1 MAKKTPALNTSS
13 TADIA
18 FLLLCYFL
26 MTTTMGSQTGLQRRL
41 PPMPDPNQKV
51 EDQKVNKRNLITV
64 KINSQ
69 DRLLAGT
76 EMMDVSQLK
85 DKIKIFLTN
94 PANDAT
100 LPERVMTPI
109 EGYGQYPVSKG
120 VISLQ
125 NDRGTSYRAYIAVQN
140 ELVKAVNEL
149 RDEFSK
155 ANYGKPFANLTED
168 QQDIVFGHYI
178 DYFQLKA
185 VIPQQKILVLRMDID
200 QPAPQFLHH
209 GERDRRIVYKST
221 RFSRCKQLPAKDA
234 NLRIIFQVIR
244 EKEFFQFIAGNIED
258 CFYHTFFRTFLNALS
273 IRTLSQNQG
282 KSTQYNGLSC
292 TRLTGY
298 HRKTF
303 VELNVQAV
311 YQNKVPYE

>member
-26 MTTTMGSQTGLQRRL
+26 MTTTMGTQTGLQRRL
-41 PPMPDPNQKV
+41 PPMPDKNQKV

-69 DRLLAGT
+69 DKLLAGT

-94 PANDAT
+94 PTNDPS
-100 LPERVMTPI
+100 LPEKVPTAI
-109 EGYGQYPVSKG
+109 DGYGMYNVSKG

-155 ANYGKPFANLTED
+155 ATYGKAFMNLTED
-168 QQDIVFGHYI
+168 QQEIV
-178 DYFQLKA
+178 KKC
-185 VIPQQKILVLRMDID
+185 IPQ
-200 QPAPQFLHH
+200 
-209 GERDRRIVYKST
+209 
-221 RFSRCKQLPAKDA
+221 
-234 NLRIIFQVIR
+234 
-244 EKEFFQFIAGNIED
+244 NISEAEPK
-258 CFYHTFFRTFLNALS
+258 NV
-273 IRTLSQNQG
+273 G
-282 KSTQYNGLSC
+282 K
-292 TRLTGY
+292 
-298 HRKTF
+298 
-303 VELNVQAV
+303 
-311 YQNKVPYE
+311 

>member
-26 MTTTMGSQTGLQRRL
+26 MTTTMGTQTGLQRRL
-41 PPMPDPNQKV
+41 PLMPDPNQKV

-69 DRLLAGT
+69 DRIMAGT
-76 EMMDVSQLK
+76 EPMVVSQLK

-94 PANDAT
+94 PANDQT
-100 LPERVMTPI
+100 LPERIPTDI
-109 EGYGQYPVSKG
+109 EGYGSYPVSKG

-155 ANYGKPFANLTED
+155 ANYGKPFLSLNED
-168 QQDIVFGHYI
+168 QQNIV
-178 DYFQLKA
+178 KKC
-185 VIPQQKILVLRMDID
+185 IPQ
-200 QPAPQFLHH
+200 
-209 GERDRRIVYKST
+209 
-221 RFSRCKQLPAKDA
+221 
-234 NLRIIFQVIR
+234 
-244 EKEFFQFIAGNIED
+244 NISEAEPK
-258 CFYHTFFRTFLNALS
+258 NV
-273 IRTLSQNQG
+273 G
-282 KSTQYNGLSC
+282 K
-292 TRLTGY
+292 
-298 HRKTF
+298 
-303 VELNVQAV
+303 
-311 YQNKVPYE
+311 

>member
-26 MTTTMGSQTGLQRRL
+26 MTTTMGTQTGLQRRL
-41 PPMPDPNQKV
+41 PPMPDKNQKV

-94 PANDAT
+94 PTNDPT
-100 LPERVMTPI
+100 LPEKVPTSI
-109 EGYGQYPVSKG
+109 EGYVMYNVSKG

-140 ELVKAVNEL
+140 ELVRAVNEL

-155 ANYGKPFANLTED
+155 ATYGKAFLNLTEE
-168 QQDIVFGHYI
+168 QQDIV
-178 DYFQLKA
+178 KKC
-185 VIPQQKILVLRMDID
+185 IPQ
-200 QPAPQFLHH
+200 
-209 GERDRRIVYKST
+209 
-221 RFSRCKQLPAKDA
+221 
-234 NLRIIFQVIR
+234 
-244 EKEFFQFIAGNIED
+244 NISEAEPK
-258 CFYHTFFRTFLNALS
+258 NV
-273 IRTLSQNQG
+273 G
-282 KSTQYNGLSC
+282 K
-292 TRLTGY
+292 
-298 HRKTF
+298 
-303 VELNVQAV
+303 
-311 YQNKVPYE
+311 